1 MNNYQALESSSS
13 SSTSS
18 LSISSVC
25 STLTSPVTLST
36 QINGKSLNN
45 NEVIR
50 LSANANNQNNKVNKQ
65 CASNSKNSNENNKST
80 LNKATSL
87 NKNVNMSSLEKSN
100 KFSSASV
107 GGNNAQQPLS
117 DIDRPPH
124 SYIALISMAI
134 LTKNDRKILLNEIYD
149 WVIQN
154 FPYYQHRTDKSWRN
168 SIRHNLS
175 LNECFIKV
183 GKAGNGRGYYWSI
196 HSANINDFKKG
207 DFRRRQARLRA
218 KHDKGSSGAAT
229 TSGSEPV
236 SGLVNS
242 SKVST
247 KQAQHHQNNNSS
259 KIGTNWPTSSN
270 LLNNSNSSLS
280 TLPDHQKL
288 NGFNNY
294 NNMGTNI
301 NQSSSQQQHQH
312 NSMYQSQN
320 GCNESVNEV
329 SPKVAFNNST
339 INYSA
344 SSRSYIDQY
353 SNTNHNCQLSHNY
366 TYMPNNQ
373 ISSNSNTPYFFNN
386 NHLNQFNVN
395 NFNSNITHIKN
406 EPKQT
411 IDSNII
417 SSNGG
422 DSLLQ
427 THVNNSIAKTAT
439 GISTSSSLSASPSS
453 SGTSSTSSLTH
464 QNSAIYNLNV
474 LNNFSNNSNFLNSH
488 SYNNSN
494 NSSTLLSSS
503 SSSSPPSS
511 TSSTSPLANHHHQ
524 QYNYMNST
532 FPWHSIQTQSLN
544 TNILDNFSAS
554 NATLSYNP
562 HSHMY
567 PSSITSNDSNNE
579 SLLAY
584 TNQSLNG
591 SQHYQQLIQP
601 HQPQVISNN
610 TNQNIFHNTYT
621 MK

>member
-1 MNNYQALESSSS
+1 
-13 SSTSS
+13 
-18 LSISSVC
+18 V
-25 STLTSPVTLST
+25 
-36 QINGKSLNN
+36 G
-45 NEVIR
+45 
-50 LSANANNQNNKVNKQ
+50 
-65 CASNSKNSNENNKST
+65 NS
-80 LNKATSL
+80 
-87 NKNVNMSSLEKSN
+87 
-100 KFSSASV
+100 
-107 GGNNAQQPLS
+107 AQQPIS

-218 KHDKGSSGAAT
+218 KHDKGSSGAST

-236 SGLVNS
+236 SGLINT
-242 SKVST
+242 SKGSA
-247 KQAQHHQNNNSS
+247 KQAQHQNNNSS
-259 KIGTNWPTSSN
+259 KIGTSWPTSSS
-270 LLNNSNSSLS
+270 LLNVSNNNSNSSLTS
-280 TLPDHQKL
+280 LHDHQKL

-294 NNMGTNI
+294 NMGTNI
-301 NQSSSQQQHQH
+301 NQSTLSSQQQHQH
-312 NSMYQSQN
+312 QQNSMYQSQN
-320 GCNESVNEV
+320 GCNENINEV
-329 SPKVAFNNST
+329 SPKTAFNNST

-344 SSRSYIDQY
+344 NSRSYIDQY
-353 SNTNHNCQLSHNY
+353 SNTNHNCQLIATGRELSHNY
-366 TYMPNNQ
+366 AYMPNNQ
-373 ISSNSNTPYFFNN
+373 ISSNSNTQYFFNN
-386 NHLNQFNVN
+386 NHLNQFSAN

-411 IDSNII
+411 IDSNIL

-422 DSLLQ
+422 DSSLQ

-439 GISTSSSLSASPSS
+439 GISTSSSLSTSPSS
-453 SGTSSTSSLTH
+453 GTISSSSTSSLSH

-474 LNNFSNNSNFLNSH
+474 LNNFSNNNNFLNSH
-488 SYNNSN
+488 SYNSN
-494 NSSTLLSSS
+494 NSSTLI

-511 TSSTSPLANHHHQ
+511 TSSTSPLASHQ

-554 NATLSYNP
+554 NATLSYNS

-567 PSSITSNDSNNE
+567 PSPITSNDSNNE